1 MNQEV
6 RMMILKISRTLR
18 KLFLGHLDKVHME
31 LIQVEENQWEVIQL
45 PLRKVILVDN
55 NMSLDQQTQER

>member
-1 MNQEV
+1 
-6 RMMILKISRTLR
+6 MMILKISRTLR

-55 NMSLDQQTQER
+55 NMSLDQQTQ

>member
-1 MNQEV
+1 
-6 RMMILKISRTLR
+6 MMILKISRTLR